1 MILVES
7 SAADHMVCDGLE
19 SSSLTSIPLDGDLIR
34 QAGYLSLFFNH
45 KNLESDIKMSEGS
58 GPHRSRSRSP
68 RESPK
73 AERLGDTELRIRGL
87 TRNVTAEHVK
97 EIMGTFGPLERVD
110 FAVDDKVHLP
120 RGFAD
125 ISYKSEEHGRLA
137 KEYMHE
143 GQIDGAQVSVIYRR
157 NAGRANTKKLR
168 SRSPMTRRR
177 KSPSPVGRRRRS
189 YSPSPVGRRRRSYS
203 PSPVVAEAQGD
214 HGHILALHTVAE
226 AQGDQGR
233 ILALHTVAE
242 VIVATVVEVT
252 AAGVRV
258 GGEVRQGGDD

>member
-1 MILVES
+1 LNLFPCPPASIES
-7 SAADHMVCDGLE
+7 FDA
-19 SSSLTSIPLDGDLIR
+19 TIIIT
-34 QAGYLSLFFNH
+34 YLC
-45 KNLESDIKMSEGS
+45 
-58 GPHRSRSRSP
+58 RSRSP

-87 TRNVTAEHVK
+87 TRNVTAEHIR

-177 KSPSPVGRRRRS
+177 KSPSPVGRRRKS

-203 PSPVVAEAQGD
+203 PSVYRSDRGRKKRYSTRSPVSR
-214 HGHILALHTVAE
+214 
-226 AQGDQGR
+226 GR
-233 ILALHTVAE
+233 SRSPRRSQSYSRSPYSSRSRSYSSRSPRRSRSYSRSPYSSRSYSSYSSRSYSSRSTSR
-242 VIVATVVEVT
+242 
-252 AAGVRV
+252 GRSPP
-258 GGEVRQGGDD
+258 RRR

>member
-1 MILVES
+1 
-7 SAADHMVCDGLE
+7 
-19 SSSLTSIPLDGDLIR
+19 
-34 QAGYLSLFFNH
+34 
-45 KNLESDIKMSEGS
+45 MSEGS

-168 SRSPMTRRR
+168 SRSPMARRR

-189 YSPSPVGRRRRSYS
+189 YSPSPVAIGDVKRGIRRDHQFLEDGAGV
-203 PSPVVAEAQGD
+203 PGDHGHILALHTVAGAQGD

>member
-1 MILVES
+1 
-7 SAADHMVCDGLE
+7 
-19 SSSLTSIPLDGDLIR
+19 
-34 QAGYLSLFFNH
+34 
-45 KNLESDIKMSEGS
+45 MSEGS

-97 EIMGTFGPLERVD
+97 EIMGTFGPLERVE

-157 NAGRANTKKLR
+157 NAGRANTKKKLR

-177 KSPSPVGRRRRS
+177 KSPSPVGDGEVTVHPQLAGGGKVTVHPYTAAIGDVKRGIRRDHQFLEDGAGV
-189 YSPSPVGRRRRSYS
+189 P
-203 PSPVVAEAQGD
+203 GD
-214 HGHILALHTVAE
+214 HGHILALHIAAGAE